1 MYRIFDSRIA
11 SMPPCGLMWKK
22 RFELRLSCIKMSS
35 FYLFILKIFSNSKAY
50 FFKYIIR
57 PVLKWIGALSTW
69 RAALVRCCG
78 ALPGDDSTFLANLFG
93 TARGGN
99 EKPPLQRGNRSL
111 PWQQPKRQEGQWVS
125 LGDLYVEKSSP
136 GWKIL

>member
-1 MYRIFDSRIA
+1 MYRIYDSRIA
-11 SMPPCGLMWKK
+11 SMPPCGLMWKNILNLGSQLYQNVK
-22 RFELRLSCIKMSS
+22 FLFMYFES
-35 FYLFILKIFSNSKAY
+35 IFKFKSV

-69 RAALVRCCG
+69 KAALVRCCG
-78 ALPGDDSTFLANLFG
+78 ALPGDDSAFLANLFG

-111 PWQQPKRQEGQWVS
+111 LWQQPKRQEGQWVS